1 MDKIKDKV
9 SVIIPVYNSEKTIV
23 QVLDSVKR
31 QTRFDYIC
39 EILVINDGSKD
50 QSEELIQN
58 YICEHSELP
67 ISYYSKE
74 NGGASSA
81 RNFGMR
87 RAKGEY
93 IAFLDSD
100 DLWMPEKIEVQ
111 MKILLQHREI
121 VFLGAGYEDRPFYIM
136 TKRIDGLY
144 KATIKDICKKNFPV
158 TPSVVFKAEAIKTL
172 GYFDEKQKFGEDINY
187 YQKFCISY
195 NYYYLPRKL
204 VTIGFQKD
212 FFGATGLTSHMKEM
226 HLGTIKN
233 LREVYLEG
241 HISKRFY
248 YEMRIFYWLK
258 YCRRCVRRWFR
269 DYISKG
275 KKVE

>member
-1 MDKIKDKV
+1 M
-9 SVIIPVYNSEKTIV
+9 
-23 QVLDSVKR
+23 
-31 QTRFDYIC
+31 
-39 EILVINDGSKD
+39 INDGSKD

-121 VFLGAGYEDRPFYIM
+121 VFLGLGMKTDL
-136 TKRIDGLY
+136 LY
-144 KATIKDICKKNFPV
+144 YDKKD
-158 TPSVVFKAEAIKTL
+158 
-172 GYFDEKQKFGEDINY
+172 
-187 YQKFCISY
+187 
-195 NYYYLPRKL
+195 
-204 VTIGFQKD
+204 
-212 FFGATGLTSHMKEM
+212 
-226 HLGTIKN
+226 
-233 LREVYLEG
+233 
-241 HISKRFY
+241 
-248 YEMRIFYWLK
+248 
-258 YCRRCVRRWFR
+258 
-269 DYISKG
+269 
-275 KKVE
+275 